1 MITRFLQNSC
11 LMMLKIMTILYDSWL
26 KATNAISLINHI
38 LRSAT
43 SRFSQKGVINVGASD
58 HQLIFCARKIFR
70 IKTGGADKY
79 LNFRSLKIYTIDYYK
94 EDLKQVDFPDYENLA
109 LSPFYATDLF

>member
-1 MITRFLQNSC
+1 MLGLKQ
-11 LMMLKIMTILYDSWL
+11 LMQSPICVTCNTS
-26 KATNAISLINHI
+26 TLINHI

-43 SRFSQKGVINVGASD
+43 SRVSQKGVINVGASD
-58 HQLIFCARKIFR
+58 HQLIFCARKISR
-70 IKTGGADKY
+70 IKTVGADKY
-79 LNFRSLKIYTIDYYK
+79 LNFRSLKIYTVDYYK